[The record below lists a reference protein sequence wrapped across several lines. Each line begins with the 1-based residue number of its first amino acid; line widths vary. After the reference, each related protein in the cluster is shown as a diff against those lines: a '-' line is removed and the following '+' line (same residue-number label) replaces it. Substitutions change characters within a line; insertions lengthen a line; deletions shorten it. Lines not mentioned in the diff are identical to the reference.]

1 MTARGTR
8 PVRIANCSGFFGD
21 RMSALAEVVRGG
33 PVDIVTG
40 DYLAEVTMLVLAK
53 LRMKNPEA
61 GYAGSFLKQ
70 IQPVLR
76 DIADQGI
83 KVVVNAGGLNP
94 AAMAVAVRNLCKAA
108 GVSLWVAHVE
118 GDDITAR
125 LGELQALGHPLSH
138 LDSGAPLADWPYHPL
153 TANAYLGGWGIARAL
168 DEGADIV
175 ICPRVTDA
183 SLVLGAAAWWHDWRV
198 DDWDA
203 LAGSIVAGHVIECG
217 TQATGGNF
225 SGVFSLD
232 GDMRRPGFPIAEIDS
247 DGSSRIIKHPG
258 TGGAITV
265 DTVIAQLLYEIQGL
279 DYLNPDVITR
289 LDSICVEQIAPDVV
303 EISGVRGAPPPPTT
317 KVSITAL
324 GGFQNGTVFVLTGL
338 DAERKAELMEGA
350 LSALLESNPG
360 IDEVRFERIGA
371 VKQNPTTQLE
381 ASTFLRVGVKGAEDS
396 VGRAF
401 FDAVVEVGLAN
412 YPGLFS
418 MSGDARSAKS
428 FGVYWPAVIP
438 QSELL
443 HKVVL
448 DDGRSLD
455 IALPPC
461 EPLRAREAVSVPADF
476 TEDADTRMISLGRIA
491 NARSGDKGGN
501 GNVGL
506 WVKTREHYDWL
517 VGYLTAE
524 RLRTLLPEATALE
537 VRAYPLPNLLAINF
551 VIVGLLGGGATET
564 LRFDAQAKAL
574 GEYVRAK
581 EVPIPLALLSLDG
594 DEVTH

>member
-1 MTARGTR
+1 MIERGTR

-21 RMSALAEVVRGG
+21 RMTALAEVVRGG
-33 PVDIVTG
+33 PLDVVTG

-70 IQPVLR
+70 IQPVLG
-76 DIADQGI
+76 DIADRGI

-94 AAMAVAVRNLCKAA
+94 AAMAVAVRKLCEAA
-108 GVSLWVAHVE
+108 GVSLSVAHVE

-125 LGELQALGHPLSH
+125 LEELQALGHSLSH
-138 LDSGAPLADWPYHPL
+138 LDSGAPLADWPYQPL

-168 DEGADIV
+168 DQGADIV

-183 SLVLGAAAWWHDWRV
+183 SLVLGAAAWWHDWPM

-203 LAGSIVAGHVIECG
+203 LAGSVVAGHVIECG

-225 SGVFSLD
+225 SGIFTLD
-232 GDMRRPGFPIAEIDS
+232 ADMRRPGFPIAEIEQ

-265 DTVIAQLLYEIQGL
+265 DTVIAQLLYEIQDL

-303 EISGVRGAPPPPTT
+303 GIRGMRGAPPPPTT

-338 DAERKAELMEGA
+338 DAERKAELMKEA
-350 LSALLESNPG
+350 LSALLESKPG
-360 IDEVRFERIGA
+360 IEELRFEILGA
-371 VKQNPTTQLE
+371 VKGNPATQLE

-418 MSGDARSAKS
+418 MSGDARGAKS
-428 FGVYWPAVIP
+428 FGVYWPAIVP
-438 QSELL
+438 QSKLL

-448 DDGRSLD
+448 EDGRSLD
-455 IALPPC
+455 VALPPC
-461 EPLRAREAVSVPADF
+461 EPLRKRHSAVRADF
-476 TEDADTRMISLGRIA
+476 TEDADVRMVSLGTIA

-524 RLRTLLPEATALE
+524 RLRALLPEATALE

-581 EVPIPLALLSLDG
+581 EVPIPLALLSVDG
-594 DEVTH
+594 DDVTH

>member
-21 RMSALAEVVRGG
+21 RMSAFAEVARGG

-53 LRMKNPEA
+53 LRMKDPEA

-70 IQPVLR
+70 IQPVLG
-76 DIADQGI
+76 DIADRGI

-94 AAMAVAVRNLCKAA
+94 AAMAVAVRKLCEAA
-108 GVSLWVAHVE
+108 GVPLSVAHVE
-118 GDDITAR
+118 GDNITAQ
-125 LGELQALGHPLSH
+125 LEELQARGHSLSH
-138 LDSGAPLADWPYHPL
+138 LDSGAPLADWPYQPL

-168 DEGADIV
+168 HEGADIV

-183 SLVLGAAAWWHDWRV
+183 SLVLGAAAWWHDWAM

-225 SGVFSLD
+225 SGVFGLD
-232 GDMRRPGFPIAEIDS
+232 TDMRRPGFPIAEIEA

-265 DTVIAQLLYEIQGL
+265 DTVVAQLLYEIQGL

-289 LDSICVEQIAPDVV
+289 LDSISVEQIAPDVV
-303 EISGVRGAPPPPTT
+303 GIFGVRGAPPPPTT
-317 KVSITAL
+317 KVSLTAL

-338 DAERKAELMEGA
+338 DAERKADLMKEA
-350 LSALLESNPG
+350 LSALLESKPG
-360 IDEVRFERIGA
+360 IEELRFEHIGA
-371 VKQNPTTQLE
+371 VTQNPATQLE
-381 ASTFLRVGVKGAEDS
+381 ASTFLRVGVKGVEES

-428 FGVYWPAVIP
+428 FGVYWPAIIP

-443 HKVVL
+443 HRVVL

-461 EPLRAREAVSVPADF
+461 EPLRKRQSAAVPADV
-476 TEDADTRMISLGRIA
+476 TDDADVQMISLGRIA

-506 WVKTREHYDWL
+506 WVKTREQYDWL

-524 RLRTLLPEATALE
+524 RLRILLPEAAALE
-537 VRAYPLPNLLAINF
+537 IRAYPLPNLLAINF

-581 EVPIPLALLSLDG
+581 EVPVPSALVS
-594 DEVTH
+594 

>member
-8 PVRIANCSGFFGD
+8 PVRIANGSGFFGD

-70 IQPVLR
+70 IQPVLG
-76 DIADQGI
+76 DIADHGI

-94 AAMAVAVRNLCKAA
+94 AALAAAVRKLCEAA
-108 GVSLWVAHVE
+108 GVSLSVAHVE

-125 LGELQALGHPLSH
+125 LGELQARGHPLSH
-138 LDSGAPLADWPYHPL
+138 LDNGAPLADWPYQPL

-168 DEGADIV
+168 HEGADIV

-198 DDWDA
+198 DNWDA
-203 LAGSIVAGHVIECG
+203 LAGSVVAGHVIECG

-225 SGVFSLD
+225 SGIFSLD
-232 GDMRRPGFPIAEIDS
+232 ADMVRPGFPIAEIAS
-247 DGSSRIIKHPG
+247 DGSSRIIKHEG
-258 TGGAITV
+258 TGGAITR

-289 LDSICVEQIAPDVV
+289 LDSIVVEQVARDVV

-338 DAERKAELMEGA
+338 DPDRKAELMKEA
-350 LSALLESNPG
+350 LSALLGSNPG
-360 IDEVRFERIGA
+360 VKELRFERIGA
-371 VKQNPTTQLE
+371 VKQNPATQLE
-381 ASTFLRVGVKGAEDS
+381 ASTFLRVSVRGTEEA

-412 YPGLFS
+412 YAGLFS

-428 FGVYWPAVIP
+428 YGVYWPALVA
-438 QSELL
+438 QSELE
-443 HKVVL
+443 HMVVL
-448 DDGRSLD
+448 EDGRSLKV
-455 IALPPC
+455 ALPSC
-461 EPLRAREAVSVPADF
+461 VPLEARVATTGTANSIASDDVRTVSIG
-476 TEDADTRMISLGRIA
+476 TIA

-501 GNVGL
+501 ANVGL
-506 WVKTREHYDWL
+506 WVKKREQFDWL
-517 VGYLTAE
+517 VGYLTAD
-524 RLRTLLPEATALE
+524 RIRTLLPEAAQLE
-537 VRAYPLPNLLAINF
+537 VRAYPLPNLLAVNF
-551 VIVGLLGGGATET
+551 VIVGLLEGGATET

-581 EVPIPLALLSLDG
+581 EVPIPSVLLL
-594 DEVTH
+594 

>member
-1 MTARGTR
+1 MTARGMR

-53 LRMKNPEA
+53 LRLRNPEA

-70 IQPVLR
+70 IQPVLG
-76 DIADQGI
+76 DIADRSI

-94 AAMAVAVRNLCKAA
+94 AALAAAVRKLCKAA
-108 GVSLWVAHVE
+108 GVPLSVAHVE

-138 LDSGAPLADWPYHPL
+138 LDSGAALSDWPYEPL

-225 SGVFSLD
+225 SGVFSLNA
-232 GDMRRPGFPIAEIDS
+232 DMRRPGFPIAEIDT

-265 DTVIAQLLYEIQGL
+265 DTVIAQLLYEIQDL

-289 LDSICVEQIAPDVV
+289 LDSISVEQIAPDVV
-303 EISGVRGAPPPPTT
+303 EISGVRGAPPPLTT

-338 DAERKAELMEGA
+338 DAERKAELMKEA
-350 LSALLESNPG
+350 LSALLGSNPG
-360 IDEVRFERIGA
+360 VDELRFERVGA
-371 VKQNPTTQLE
+371 VKQDPATQLE
-381 ASTFLRVGVKGAEDS
+381 ASTFLRVGVKGTEEA

-428 FGVYWPAVIP
+428 YGVYWPAIVP

-448 DDGRSLD
+448 DDGRSLE

-461 EPLRAREAVSVPADF
+461 EQLRARESAAVGAHFVGGDV
-476 TEDADTRMISLGRIA
+476 RRVSLGTIA

-506 WVKTREHYDWL
+506 WVKTREQYDWL

-524 RLRTLLPEATALE
+524 RLRILLPEAAALE
-537 VRAYPLPNLLAINF
+537 IRAYPLPNLLAINF

-581 EVPIPLALLSLDG
+581 EVPIPLTLIS
-594 DEVTH
+594 